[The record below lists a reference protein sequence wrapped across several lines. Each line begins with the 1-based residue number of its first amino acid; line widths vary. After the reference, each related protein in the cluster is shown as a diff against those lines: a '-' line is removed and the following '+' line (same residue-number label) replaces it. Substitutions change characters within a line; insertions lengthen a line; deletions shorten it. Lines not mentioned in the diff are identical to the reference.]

1 MFRYPFR
8 LLTALI
14 VFITISCDQE
24 ENIIEF
30 NGEDENAPK
39 ISVKGFTTE
48 IEVATQISIEITDDS
63 ETVNNRLI
71 VNGEKILE
79 NSDKNFKFDIN
90 PFDYPV
96 GKNKFVL
103 YSVDEDGNETKFENT
118 TIIKKFLASIA
129 SPHLMGNGR
138 VFISANSMSGEL
150 LTNVEISKDFEN
162 VKLYADDNFT
172 EQPIIIT
179 SYIILGA
186 DNGVFSEIKSIFNIE
201 PGTDLIEYQK
211 NSGTFTENTYNPN
224 SPTEYF
230 SIEVQEFEFENIANS
245 LLGNY
250 RNGWDSF
257 AQVFTTDVLEEPN
270 GFKSNLFGNVSRNA
284 DVKDILLHTT
294 NSTLNSSFDKIKLQ
308 DYRYLFVDTSNEQSI
323 SFSQF
328 LPPDNIG
335 YIYLPDNVER
345 YSLSVT
351 GFKNE
356 SAMNQQNYSTMF
368 SESPR
373 NFNKNTIE
381 IPLINEFGFIV
392 SKISFPVNAY
402 TSMEASV
409 VGEKTIEIPNWS
421 GQKNGDLITLNG
433 DFDLFHLLTIKRLP
447 IDNKTVRWEYFHK
460 NENEVNLN
468 IKSFEFPDV
477 IKSLASASFF
487 ELESIKTPDIESV
500 TFIGSSGDLDYE
512 QLLFGNNGLIPRP
525 YNAGPVDIFTL
536 RTALISSNGD

>member
-1 MFRYPFR
+1 MLRYPLR
-8 LLTALI
+8 LLIALI
-14 VFITISCDQE
+14 VFVTVACDPE
-24 ENIIEF
+24 ENISEF

-39 ISVKGFTTE
+39 ITVKGFTTE
-48 IEVATQISIEITDDS
+48 IEVVTQITIEINDDS
-63 ETVNNRLI
+63 EIVSNRLI
-71 VNGEKILE
+71 VNGEEILE

-96 GKNKFVL
+96 GENKFVF

-129 SPHLMGNGR
+129 SPYLIGNGR
-138 VFISANSMSGEL
+138 VFISANNMSGEL
-150 LTNVEISKDFEN
+150 LTNVEVFKDFEN
-162 VKLYADDNFT
+162 VKLYAGDNFT
-172 EQPIIIT
+172 EQPIIVT
-179 SYIILGA
+179 SYVLLGE

-201 PGTDLIEYQK
+201 PGTNLIEYQK
-211 NSGTFTENTYNPN
+211 KSGTFTENTYNPT

-230 SIEVQEFEFENIANS
+230 SIEVQDFEFENIANS

-250 RNGWDSF
+250 RNGWDTY
-257 AQVFTTDVLEEPN
+257 AQVFTTEVVEELN
-270 GFKSNLFGNVSRNA
+270 GFKSNLFGNVSRSAN
-284 DVKDILLHTT
+284 VEDILLHTT
-294 NSTLNSSFDKIKLQ
+294 NSTLNSSFDKIKLE
-308 DYRYLFVDTSNEQSI
+308 DYRYLFINTSNEQSI

-328 LPPDNIG
+328 LPPNDIG

-351 GFKNE
+351 GFKDE

-373 NFNKNTIE
+373 NFNKNTVE
-381 IPLINEFGFIV
+381 IPLINEFGLII

-402 TSMEASV
+402 TTMEASV
-409 VGEKTIEIPNWS
+409 VGEKTIEIPDWS
-421 GQKNGDLITLNG
+421 GQKNGELITLNG

-447 IDNKTVRWEYFHK
+447 VNNKTVRWEYFHK

-468 IKSFEFPDV
+468 IKSFEFPEV
-477 IKSLASASFF
+477 IKSLASDSFF
-487 ELESIKTPDIESV
+487 ELESIKTPDIENV
-500 TFIGSSGDLDYE
+500 TFIGSSGNLDYE

-525 YNAGPVDIFTL
+525 YNAGPVDIFRLSTIL
-536 RTALISSNGD
+536 NSSNGN

>member
-14 VFITISCDQE
+14 VFVTISCDQE

-96 GKNKFVL
+96 GENKFVL

-150 LTNVEISKDFEN
+150 LTNVEVFKDFEN
-162 VKLYADDNFT
+162 VKLYADDNFS

-179 SYIILGA
+179 SYILLGA

-201 PGTDLIEYQK
+201 PGTNLIEYQK
-211 NSGTFTENTYNPN
+211 NSGTFTENTYNPT
-224 SPTEYF
+224 SPTESF
-230 SIEVQEFEFENIANS
+230 SIEVHEFEFENIANS

-257 AQVFTTDVLEEPN
+257 AQIFTYDVVEEPN
-270 GFKSNLFGNVSRNA
+270 GFKSNLIGSVSMSANVE
-284 DVKDILLHTT
+284 DLLLHTT
-294 NSTLNSSFDKIKLQ
+294 NSTLDSSFDKIKLE
-308 DYRYLFVDTSNEQSI
+308 DYRYLFVNTSNEQSI

-328 LPPDNIG
+328 LPPDDIG

-356 SAMNQQNYSTMF
+356 SAMNQQNYSTVF

-381 IPLINEFGFIV
+381 IPLINEFGLII

-409 VGEKTIEIPNWS
+409 VGEKTIEIPDWS
-421 GQKNGDLITLNG
+421 GQKNGELITLNG
-433 DFDLFHLLTIKRLP
+433 DFDLFHLLTVKRLP
-447 IDNKTVRWEYFHK
+447 IENKTVRWEYFHK
-460 NENEVNLN
+460 KENQVNLN
-468 IKSFEFPDV
+468 IESFEFPEI